1 MSYNFSNETPIY
13 LQIVEIIIYDI
24 ISGIL
29 KPGDKLLSVRD
40 YSALFKANPNT
51 IQKAL
56 QILEDKGLIFTER
69 TNGKYVTND
78 LELIQKEKETI
89 FETKINNFI
98 KDINKMGY
106 TYEDVFNK
114 LKEGK

>member
-56 QILEDKGLIFTER
+56 YTNPLIE
-69 TNGKYVTND
+69 
-78 LELIQKEKETI
+78 
-89 FETKINNFI
+89 
-98 KDINKMGY
+98 
-106 TYEDVFNK
+106 
-114 LKEGK
+114 

>member
-89 FETKINNFI
+89 FEMKINNFI

>member
-24 ISGIL
+24 ISGAIN
-29 KPGDKLLSVRD
+29 PGDKLLSVRD
-40 YSALFKANPNT
+40 YSSLFKANPNT
-51 IQKAL
+51 ISKAL
-56 QILEDKGLIFTER
+56 MILEDKGLIYTER
-69 TNGKYVTND
+69 TNGKYVTTD
-78 LELIQKEKETI
+78 LELIQKEKENI
-89 FETKINNFI
+89 FLTKLENFI

-106 TYEDVFNK
+106 TYDDVFNK